1 MTEFWSFLWDA
12 SSWIT
17 VSSFLVSLAKKYLF
31 KKKKSPINKSL
42 ENDVLDIAEKWATD
56 TDVELTYIMHDKFNT
71 LWVPVETENNI
82 YDLWE
87 KEDKETD
94 KFFKQ
99 VFSKTIE
106 KAEWFLDLIGKQ
118 IDWYESGLN
127 ISPQLKNEKDAV
139 IKQLWEDLS
148 NYINLF
154 IPRME
159 NLCKTHWIDENEIK
173 KWIEMF
179 SELKDLFLKKIEN
192 LCDKIIWRISKS

>member
-1 MTEFWSFLWDA
+1 MINLIWSILWSTA
-12 SSWIT
+12 SWIT
-17 VSSFLVSLAKKYLF
+17 IWETIIKVFKKYF
-31 KKKKSPINKSL
+31 SKKKPINKSL

-94 KFFKQ
+94 KFFKEA
-99 VFSKTIE
+99 FSKTIE
-106 KAEWFLDLIGKQ
+106 KAEWFINLVEKQ
-118 IDWYESGLN
+118 IDWYDAGLN
-127 ISPQLKNEKDAV
+127 LSSQLDNEKNVV
-139 IKQLWEDLS
+139 IRQLWEDLW

-154 IPRME
+154 IPRMKE
-159 NLCKTHWIDENEIK
+159 LCKTHWIEETEIT

-192 LCDKIIWRISKS
+192 LGDIIISRISK